1 MLGGTL
7 DNIAIL
13 IGISTEIIPN
23 IISIVVVIGLILATF
38 KMNLNG
44 ITASIIVLALYT
56 VSMALLTILGIDS
69 VVNIFTLIGGSL

>member
-1 MLGGTL
+1 MLGVTL